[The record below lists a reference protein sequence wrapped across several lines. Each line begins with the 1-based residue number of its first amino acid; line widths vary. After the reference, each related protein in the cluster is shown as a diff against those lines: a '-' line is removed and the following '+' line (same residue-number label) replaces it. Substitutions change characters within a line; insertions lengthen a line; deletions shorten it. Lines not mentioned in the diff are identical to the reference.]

1 MNYSRPISITQSIS
15 KLPKSSV
22 RTKTL
27 WTDIL
32 GGSDIHIDIECR
44 DEDHDGL
51 VGDDSHGSRVSSFT
65 SVNVPADGFLR
76 FTYSIL

>member
-1 MNYSRPISITQSIS
+1 MIRSVS
-15 KLPKSSV
+15 KLLRYSAT
-22 RTKTL
+22 TKTL

-51 VGDDSHGSRVSSFT
+51 LGDDSHGSRVSSFT
-65 SVNVPADGFLR
+65 SVSVPADGFLR
-76 FTYSIL
+76 FKHRLLPC